1 MKKLIEFFIKYPVGV
16 DTLLIGIFFF
26 RMGQLQRPEHN
37 VFPFSRVEEYN
48 GYGDLSRCFS

>member
-16 DTLLIGIFFF
+16 DTAHRNLLF
-26 RMGQLQRPEHN
+26 RMGQLQRPEHD

-48 GYGDLSRCFS
+48 GYGGLSRCFS